1 MLPCPPARQA
11 SGCTDEVEGDA
22 ALVTRDQYREAMARL
37 GAAVNVITTA
47 GPGGQRGFTASA
59 VCSVTDNPPTL
70 LVCVNRRHES
80 HAALLANRVMCINT
94 LGAAQSDVSDVFAG
108 AQGHEGLARFCTGK
122 WDVLVTGAPSLSG
135 AVVSFDCNIV
145 QVVDVGTHSVLFGEV
160 TALRHGDD
168 HGGLIYFGRAY
179 HPVRQVTV
187 A

>member
-1 MLPCPPARQA
+1 M
-11 SGCTDEVEGDA
+11 
-22 ALVTRDQYREAMARL
+22 VTRDQYREAMARL

-108 AQGHEGLARFCTGK
+108 AQGHEGLARFCTGE
-122 WDVLVTGAPSLSG
+122 WDALVTGAPSLSG
-135 AVVSFDCNIV
+135 AVVSFDCHIV

-160 TALRHGDD
+160 AALRHGDD

-179 HPVRQVTV
+179 HPVRQVKV
-187 A
+187 AQATFP